1 MLRVEN
7 ITKKFDGRTA
17 LDGVSFDIPQGSVF
31 GLLGPNGAGKTT
43 LIRIVNQILQADG
56 GSVLL
61 DGKPIGRESSQ
72 LMGYLPEERGLYKKM
87 RVEEQL
93 LYLARLKGLEKK
105 EALAAMDEWMGRLAM
120 DEWRKRKVGELS
132 KGMQQ
137 KVQFVATVMHRPKLL
152 IFDEPFS
159 GFDPVNAEDLKRE
172 IAHLQAGGATVV
184 LSSHNMESV
193 EEMCD
198 RMVLLDHG
206 KVLLNDRVADIK
218 NRFEG
223 RALKDIFIEQIKKT
237 RTI

>member
-17 LDGVSFDIPQGSVF
+17 LDGVSFDVPQGSVF

-61 DGKPIGRESSQ
+61 DGKPIGRENSQ

-172 IAHLQAGGATVV
+172 IAHLRAGGATIV

>member
-17 LDGVSFDIPQGSVF
+17 LDGVSFDVPQGSVF